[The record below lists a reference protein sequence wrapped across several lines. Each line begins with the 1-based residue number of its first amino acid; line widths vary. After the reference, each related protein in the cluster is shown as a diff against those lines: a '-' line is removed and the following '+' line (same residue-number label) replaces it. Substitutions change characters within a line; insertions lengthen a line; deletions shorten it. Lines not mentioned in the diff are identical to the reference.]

1 MEPGPVASAR
11 PRVSGACAPGPDLRN
26 LRGGG
31 LCRNVEPPS
40 VPDRASPPAG
50 SGRWSA
56 LRPLASALPPS
67 RVTWLALAVLGVWG
81 VSVFGG
87 AGATSLLVLPAVAA
101 TLDLAF
107 QSLRFE
113 RLRFPDSA
121 LATGLFL
128 ALILPPTVPLLA
140 GGAVVLAAIAAKH
153 VLRVRGRPILN
164 PAATGVVLGAF
175 AFGLAPAWW
184 IGIGPIGEI
193 AMVALGIT
201 VLARSPKSWRLP
213 VTFLLV
219 FAPLSVLLRLVSG
232 AALAPTVVVL
242 GVLDPSTLFFALFM
256 VPEPRTAPAN
266 VHLHP
271 VYGTLVG
278 WGAAFL
284 PWYLPTTGTLLSL
297 LLVGFGF
304 GCYRAAKFAADHP
317 RSHAR
322 ARRSSETDVRAGR
335 LPWTSAHRAA
345 AGFLIVL
352 VVAAVAAS
360 GYAPSSTPAANFA
373 NPTHGTGGAPSPPT
387 GSGGGNASG
396 GNGIT
401 AASCQ
406 KDNSSIP
413 SATAKMLHNALGPS
427 VLLSYNAGTGLTVFY
442 DPVNQVTVSETDLY
456 EDYGYAEFN
465 GDDYA
470 VSGCSP

>member
-1 MEPGPVASAR
+1 VEEAPTPVLAEPET
-11 PRVSGACAPGPDLRN
+11 PRN
-26 LRGGG
+26 
-31 LCRNVEPPS
+31 
-40 VPDRASPPAG
+40 RALFLG
-50 SGRWSA
+50 SLKA
-56 LRPLASALPPS
+56 LFPPS
-67 RVTWLALAVLGVWG
+67 RVTWLALIVLGVWG

-87 AGATSLLVLPAVAA
+87 AGATSLLVLPAVTAVC
-101 TLDLAF
+101 DLGF

-140 GGAVVLAAIAAKH
+140 GGAVALAAVAAKH
-153 VLRVRGRPILN
+153 VLRVRGRPLLN

-184 IGIGPIGEI
+184 VGIGPLGEV
-193 AMVALGIT
+193 AMVVLGIV
-201 VLARSPKSWRLP
+201 VLARSPGSWRLP

-232 AALAPTVVVL
+232 AALAPTVIVL

-271 VYGTLVG
+271 LYGTLVG

-284 PWYLPTTGTLLSL
+284 PFYLPTTGTLLTL
-297 LLVGFGF
+297 MLVGLGF
-304 GCYRAAKFAADHP
+304 GCYRAAKFASRHP
-317 RSHAR
+317 RSSAR
-322 ARRSSETDVRAGR
+322 ARRSRNADLPAGR
-335 LPWTSAHRAA
+335 LPWTAPRRAA
-345 AGFLIVL
+345 ASLLIVA

-360 GYAPSSTPAANFA
+360 GYAPSSTPATNFA
-373 NPTHGTGGAPSPPT
+373 NPGHSTGVSPGPAPAPGGGGNS
-387 GSGGGNASG
+387 SGGGGVNA
-396 GNGIT
+396 
-401 AASCQ
+401 AACQ
-406 KDNSSIP
+406 KDNATI
-413 SATAKMLHNALGPS
+413 SATAATMLHKALGPS
-427 VLLSYNAGTGLTVFY
+427 VLLSYNAGTGFTVFY